1 MDNNPI
7 NPRLLAGDSH
17 EGGIPLVGGPSG
29 DFGGDKQRPDIPTM
43 MPVLPVRDIVVF
55 NYMILPLFVG
65 REKSV
70 KAVDAALS
78 GDRYILI
85 LSQKDET
92 IDDPTADDMYQV
104 GTVGM
109 IMRMLKMPDGRLK
122 VLVQGLSRARVKRF
136 VSDSPFHLAQ
146 VEALPEAESRELT
159 AEQEALVR
167 SSRELSEKILTL
179 RGISPADI
187 MGVLNSVTEPGRLAD
202 LIASNLR
209 MKVADAQAIL
219 ECEEPV
225 ERLRMVNAQLVKE
238 AEVASMQNK
247 IQSMA
252 REGMDKAQRD
262 FFLREQMKAIKREL
276 GDEGGEDEEVEATR
290 KAIEKAGMPKDVKK
304 EALKQ
309 LHRLESMHPDSSEA
323 TVIRTYLDWMTDL
336 PWKKQSKDRL
346 DIKAA
351 KEILDEDHFDL
362 EKVKE
367 RILEYLSV
375 RQLNPKMKGPILCF
389 VGPPG
394 VGKTSLG
401 RSIARSLG
409 RKFHR
414 LSLGGMRD
422 EAEIRGHRRTYIG
435 AMPGRI
441 IQGIKGCGTRNP
453 VVMLDEV
460 DKLGTDFR
468 GDPSSALLEVLDPE
482 QNFSFTDHYLNVPF
496 DLSAVMF
503 ICTANSLDTIPGP
516 LLDRMEVIRIPGYTE
531 QEKVKIARRF
541 VMPRQVKDNGLKES
555 EVKLTDEVLA
565 LIVREYT
572 REAGLRN
579 LEREI
584 GSICRKL
591 ARKKAEGEKGPF
603 SVNEK
608 NLHKYLG
615 VPRFLEDEK
624 ELFLPPGVA
633 TGLAWTPYGGEILH
647 VEVSTMPGT
656 GKLILTGKLG
666 DVMKESAQAAVSLA
680 RAKAEKYGI
689 PADFHEKRDIHIHV
703 PAGATPKDG
712 PSAGVTL
719 VTALLSALTGIPV
732 NAETCMTGEISLR
745 GRVLPVGGIKEKILA
760 AVAQGMKRVL
770 IPSQNKKDLQD
781 IPEDLRARISIKFVE
796 HVDEVWPLVRASH
809 KASPKAAA
817 PVLDKAK
824 PVDKIVAKSA
834 GKAKP
839 VGTTVAKPK
848 AKSKKS

>member
-1 MDNNPI
+1 MHDKNDPHA
-7 NPRLLAGDSH
+7 RFMAGDLN
-17 EGGIPLVGGPSG
+17 EGGIPLVGGHSA
-29 DFGGDKQRPDIPTM
+29 DFGGDKGQRPDIPTT

-92 IDDPTADDMYQV
+92 IDDPKAGDMYQV

-136 VSDSPFHLAQ
+136 VTDDPFHLAE
-146 VEALPEAESRELT
+146 VEALSEVEGKDLT
-159 AEQEALVR
+159 AEQEALIR
-167 SSRELSEKILTL
+167 SSRELSEKILSL

-187 MGVLNSVTEPGRLAD
+187 MGVLNSVAEPGRLAD

-225 ERLRMVNAQLVKE
+225 ERLRMVNDQLVKE

-276 GDEGGEDEEVEATR
+276 GDEGGEDEEIEGLK

-309 LHRLESMHPDSSEA
+309 VGRLESMHPDSSEA
-323 TVIRTYLDWMTDL
+323 TVIRTYLDWMTEL

-351 KEILDEDHFDL
+351 KTILDDDHFDL

-441 IQGIKGCGTRNP
+441 IQGLKGCATRNP
-453 VVMLDEV
+453 VIMLDEV
-460 DKLGTDFR
+460 DKLGNDFR

-503 ICTANSLDTIPGP
+503 ICTANSLDTIPSP

-541 VMPRQVKDNGLKES
+541 VMPRQAKDNGLKEA
-555 EVKLTDEVLA
+555 EVKLSDEVLA
-565 LIVREYT
+565 QIVREYT

-603 SVNEK
+603 AVNEK

-615 VPRFLEDEK
+615 TPRFLEDEK
-624 ELFLPPGVA
+624 ELVLPPGVA
-633 TGLAWTPYGGEILH
+633 TGLAWTPYGGEMLH

-656 GKLILTGKLG
+656 GKLLLTGKLG
-666 DVMKESAQAAVSLA
+666 DVMKESAQAAVSLC
-680 RAKAEKYGI
+680 RAKAEQYGI

-719 VTALLSALTGIPV
+719 VTALISSLTGIPV

-781 IPEDLRARISIKFVE
+781 IPDDLRARIAIKFVE
-796 HVDEVWPLVRASH
+796 RVDEVWPLVRMSA
-809 KASPKAAA
+809 KAALKPAKVEAKPEAKAEAKA
-817 PVLDKAK
+817 PVKA
-824 PVDKIVAKSA
+824 VAK
-834 GKAKP
+834 GKAP
-839 VGTTVAKPK
+839 AKPK
-848 AKSKKS
+848 AKKG